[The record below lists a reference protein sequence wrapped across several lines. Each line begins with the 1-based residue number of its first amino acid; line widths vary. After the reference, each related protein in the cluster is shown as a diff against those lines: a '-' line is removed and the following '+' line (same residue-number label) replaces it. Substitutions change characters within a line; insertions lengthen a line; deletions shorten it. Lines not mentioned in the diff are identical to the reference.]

1 MRTKSFLVLILVAG
15 SFRQAP
21 GSFTVRGHIHRLAQ
35 ARFDHGQVGDL
46 FQLNDV
52 MMMFKPT
59 AEQQAALNSLLEE
72 QQNPSSPNYH
82 HWLTPD
88 EFGDRFGMSTAEL
101 TKVTTWLQERG
112 FTLHEIPPSRNWIAF
127 TGTARQMREAF
138 NLRIHEY
145 FVNGQTHYAAA
156 NEPSVPAEFAD
167 RVLGFRSLHNFRAK
181 SRLRKP
187 KFTDTTT
194 GLHALAPDDF
204 ATIYNIHAVYNNG
217 VTGAGQKI
225 AIMGQTDIQLQ
236 DIRAF
241 RAAGGLPASDPQVI
255 LVPGSMDPGISNGDI
270 DEASLDIEWAG
281 AIARDATIV
290 YVNSN
295 DVFATS
301 LPYAVSQNLAP
312 VISVSYGDCEAN
324 WTIADRNT
332 LTAVAQQANAQG
344 ITLSAA
350 AGDAGA
356 ADCDGDFPA
365 RLVAR
370 LGLSVDLPGALPYFT
385 AVGGTEFSE
394 PGSVWSPDHNFGG
407 FPGKGNPIYW
417 TTSNNG
423 TNGSALS
430 YIPEFAWNDTL
441 FDGALSATGGGRS
454 AVFPKPSWQVAPGVP
469 NDSARDVPDVSFSAS
484 VDIDPYLLCSQGS
497 CLNGFRASDS
507 SLNFVGGTSLGAPSF
522 AGVVALINQATNSRQ
537 GNVNATLYKIA
548 RTTPAVFHDIL
559 QSGNQVPCRASS
571 PDCPSSGF
579 LGYTA
584 TPGYDLTTGLGS
596 INVFQLLQVWSQS
609 QP

>member
-1 MRTKSFLVLILVAG
+1 
-15 SFRQAP
+15 
-21 GSFTVRGHIHRLAQ
+21 
-35 ARFDHGQVGDL
+35 
-46 FQLNDV
+46 
-52 MMMFKPT
+52 
-59 AEQQAALNSLLEE
+59 
-72 QQNPSSPNYH
+72 
-82 HWLTPD
+82 
-88 EFGDRFGMSTAEL
+88 
-101 TKVTTWLQERG
+101 
-112 FTLHEIPPSRNWIAF
+112 
-127 TGTARQMREAF
+127 MRESF

-145 FVNGQTHYAAA
+145 FVNGETHYAAA

-167 RVLGFRSLHNFRAK
+167 RVLGFRALHNFRAK
-181 SRLRKP
+181 SHLLKP
-187 KFTDTTT
+187 KFTDITS

-204 ATIYNIHAVYNNG
+204 ATIYNVHAAYNSG

-255 LVPGSMDPGISNGDI
+255 LVPGSTDPGISAGDV

-281 AIARDATIV
+281 AIAKDATIV

-295 DVFATS
+295 DVLATS
-301 LPYAVSQNLAP
+301 LPYAVAQNLAP

-324 WTIADRNT
+324 WTVADRNT

-356 ADCDGDFPA
+356 ADCDGDFPT

-370 LGLSVDLPGALPYFT
+370 LGLSIDLPGALPYFT

-430 YIPEFAWNDTL
+430 YIPEVAWNDTL
-441 FDGALSATGGGRS
+441 FDGVLSSTGGGRS
-454 AVFPKPSWQVAPGVP
+454 TLFPKPSWQVAPGVP
-469 NDSARDVPDVSFSAS
+469 NDSARDVPDVSFNAS

-497 CLNGFRASDS
+497 CVNGFRASDN
-507 SLNFVGGTSLGAPSF
+507 SLNVVGGTSVGAPSF

-537 GNVNATLYKIA
+537 GNVNPALYGIA
-548 RTTPAVFHDIL
+548 ATTPTVFHDVL